1 MKVLIA
7 ADGSAYSRAAID
19 EACRLFEKS
28 PDTQFKVI
36 SVYELMI
43 PTNGPFMMA
52 EEYVQQIDDESQAQA
67 NSIAEK
73 ALAQI
78 REKFPAL
85 ALRTTTSVLSGAPA
99 QRIVEEVENWG
110 ADLVVC
116 GSHGYG
122 FWKRAWLGSVSNSLV
137 HNAPCSVMVV
147 RVKHEAQSAA
157 AQ

>member
-7 ADGSAYSRAAID
+7 ADGSEYSRAAID
-19 EACRLFEKS
+19 EAGRLFEKS
-28 PDTQFKVI
+28 PAAEFRVI

-43 PTNGPFMMA
+43 PAPGPFVMA
-52 EEYVQQIDDESQAQA
+52 AEYVQQIDDERQAQA
-67 NSIAEK
+67 NAIVEK

-85 ALRTTTSVLSGAPA
+85 AGRTSASVLSGTPA
-99 QRIVEEVENWG
+99 QQIVEEAENSG
-110 ADLVVC
+110 ADLIVC

-122 FWKRAWLGSVSNSLV
+122 FWKRAWLGSVSGALV
-137 HNAPCSVMVV
+137 HHAPCSVLVV
-147 RVKHEAQSAA
+147 RAKLEAQNAA